1 MDIYRGRF
9 RPRLSASSALA
20 SSVFCAADC
29 NLSPEISSPRFST
42 AQEERRVM
50 PPSGPERDAPVSR
63 KEGNNLWTEFFK
75 SCCFKVPLKVV
86 GCMYTFCLVGGC
98 VIGARLQLLGP
109 TDAVL
114 PAFLSL
120 LFFLLA
126 VCARTLLLTSP
137 SEAVKAVSESPAL
150 GLGPFSSPRL
160 LLLLLAGFLHL
171 GAAAFAL
178 SPLRATLYEESRSL
192 LHAFLVLF
200 ACATVFLHLYRHV
213 AQCRFQLLLCPSKPG
228 PAPILLR
235 PVVRLACVETLAGF
249 LLALPL
255 FLLLLPAFS
264 LFSSF
269 PSSLFASPAAL
280 APDSEEGSA
289 FSVSFALS
297 RPLSFLVS
305 FALALLPRPAF
316 SLDGVC
322 VWGLSLGATSLVLSL
337 LLLLFN
343 IHGELQQQARASD
356 CPSVA
361 SFLGCL
367 SVPSLAPLPLV
378 SSSVASAV
386 SRPASLFSSL
396 SAAALSG
403 NPPAWDRAP
412 VSEPAARVLAF
423 APPDAGR
430 VFDEQEPPK
439 GKRNLPARQAC
450 MREKEAFPMVSK
462 GCEETVGPPS
472 RPKTPRFPS
481 CFRLAC
487 EVDLSTSPRSCFP
500 FLSLQCLL
508 LRWLYDCAESLQSAI
523 GFDAS
528 SSALPPYAPFRP
540 RPSLLLSRLPCDSS
554 LWGVC
559 PVCAPGGLDRGTA
572 GPAAATA
579 LGSTGSWGALETGRR
594 VGGAW
599 QLLALLQDPNSSVQ
613 REKLPLV
620 PALVE
625 FFAECADD
633 FPLLP
638 PHPQASLMCPCG
650 TCEKSGG
657 AAKWAEA
664 RRRAKKTK
672 WGEEGKEI
680 FLFTRRE
687 AAVLVA
693 QQMLQAGIFG
703 TATQPNLLFTLYG
716 NLVHGATTHFVRLLR
731 TFQQLCVAASR
742 GASSGSAG
750 APVSSE
756 RRPSPG
762 RAAASCEAS
771 AGKTRNASALWRKLE
786 PFVPPILFAFV
797 ERRRAAD
804 AAAPRAEGR
813 DSAAR
818 DDACETRD
826 NPSARSRR
834 SRLSEAEDAREG
846 DDRKPRSFVSRLAC
860 LWERARSST
869 GEGSRACLSFFGP
882 EETGSGAKDLWRK
895 AEMECSVMINFV
907 ACAVEGFALWLCVA
921 AAVAERLE
929 EPSQENDADA
939 QVPTGSSHPHVSA
952 VARDAAA
959 GLVLTSLEIL
969 HQQQL
974 LRRFAVS
981 VGGRGGLAHFSLSP
995 ELRCAM
1001 DELDNRVRQ
1010 AVLLMRDRD
1019 ALRLQALAVGLG
1031 PAASLS
1037 PLTQAEL
1044 RKLLAQ

>member
-1 MDIYRGRF
+1 
-9 RPRLSASSALA
+9 
-20 SSVFCAADC
+20 
-29 NLSPEISSPRFST
+29 
-42 AQEERRVM
+42 M

-126 VCARTLLLTSP
+126 VCARTLLLTF
-137 SEAVKAVSESPAL
+137 SESPAL

-200 ACATVFLHLYRHV
+200 ACATV
-213 AQCRFQLLLCPSKPG
+213 
-228 PAPILLR
+228 
-235 PVVRLACVETLAGF
+235 
-249 LLALPL
+249 
-255 FLLLLPAFS
+255 
-264 LFSSF
+264 SF

-430 VFDEQEPPK
+430 VFDE
-439 GKRNLPARQAC
+439 
-450 MREKEAFPMVSK
+450 
-462 GCEETVGPPS
+462 
-472 RPKTPRFPS
+472 
-481 CFRLAC
+481 
-487 EVDLSTSPRSCFP
+487 
-500 FLSLQCLL
+500 QCLL